1 MVGSSA
7 SSVSPS
13 LMSDS
18 VGPAS
23 IRFRVA
29 AARFIAKGETEPVL
43 LAPRHDILSAIKV
56 MSVSVAGTRGRSI
69 GRLPHLWRADGCL
82 PPIWASK
89 IRRSELFSGSW
100 RCGRRLRT
108 DSASATA
115 AVLSSACFARLPLA
129 ASLAGCARQ
138 LDRWICLASRIQ
150 LLLRSAGQVS
160 SAARAKTIPS
170 RLGSSAW

>member
-69 GRLPHLWRADGCL
+69 GRLPHLWRADG
-82 PPIWASK
+82 
-89 IRRSELFSGSW
+89 
-100 RCGRRLRT
+100 RLRRYGLARSGGPSC
-108 DSASATA
+108 SADLGA
-115 AVLSSACFARLPLA
+115 AGGGFGPIQRRQPQQSSRQLVSHDCHWQRHWQ
-129 ASLAGCARQ
+129 GARQ